1 MGSSLIDSY
10 TSSEIEEI
18 RKTQKSS
25 STFIVARVYTIL
37 SRSAT
42 ENSSPVVL
50 ARTSAIS
57 SRMHVC
63 ASGCCAIAWKYH
75 SKVLAEVSCPAEM
88 NVLLFYRRRKQHWYS
103 KSARDARDLIDQFII
118 GHLVL
123 GIRRFVRAQ

>member
-10 TSSEIEEI
+10 TSSETEE
-18 RKTQKSS
+18 KKEKKAKAC
-25 STFIVARVYTIL
+25 STFIVASVYTIL

-57 SRMHVC
+57 SRMRAC

-88 NVLLFYRRRKQHWYS
+88 NVLLFYR
-103 KSARDARDLIDQFII
+103 
-118 GHLVL
+118 
-123 GIRRFVRAQ
+123 